1 MTFLA
6 LFLVFF
12 SYLLYFCPL
21 VQSVGREFAGINI
34 KRDKGMKLA
43 EALSIRKDLQ
53 KRIQQLGQ
61 RIQNNVKVQEG
72 DEPKE
77 QPAELMKEL
86 DSCLSQLQELIW
98 RINSTNIETKNGD
111 GKTLTELMAQKDVL
125 TMRISTLRSV
135 FDTASSVGSVAQTR
149 HRDPGIELPNRTKIN
164 IGIRIHRANRNPYWY
179 AARSRQ
185 HSVRFRNFHG
195 AGSARPHSHAQL
207 MLHVALPPG

>member
-12 SYLLYFCPL
+12 SCFLYFCPL
-21 VQSVGREFAGINI
+21 VQSVEFAGINI

-98 RINSTNIETKNGD
+98 RINATNIETKNGE

-135 FDTASSVGSVAQTR
+135 FDTASSGQDRYS
-149 HRDPGIELPNRTKIN
+149 
-164 IGIRIHRANRNPYWY
+164 
-179 AARSRQ
+179 RSEIKMVTVVDVKALSKQ
-185 HSVRFRNFHG
+185 IDEYS
-195 AGSARPHSHAQL
+195 AQL
-207 MLHVALPPG
+207 RKLDIEIQALNFQTELK